1 MAEKKTA
8 AEKPGLCMPADVN
21 SPAGGRPPGLFQR
34 AYDRF
39 IKLRGCPRE
48 IARGFAVGIFV
59 GFTPTLG
66 VQMLIAVPLAA
77 LLKSNKLAA
86 AAGVWISN
94 PVTVP
99 FIYGLTYFVGSRLTG
114 LSGHPSIGF
123 APGITLVE
131 VAARAPH
138 FFWTLA
144 VGGIAVGLP
153 VAVAGYSL
161 SLAAVTRY
169 RERIQPKIAAGK
181 EKLTHRRRTRP
192 KKAKKRG

>member
-8 AEKPGLCMPADVN
+8 AIKPGHCMPADVN
-21 SPAGGRPPGLFQR
+21 LPAGGRPRGLLQR

-66 VQMLIAVPLAA
+66 AQMLIAVPLAA

-94 PVTVP
+94 PVTIP

-114 LSGHPSIGF
+114 LSGHTFIGF

-169 RERIQPKIAAGK
+169 RERIQPKIAVGK
-181 EKLTHRRRTRP
+181 EKLIHRRRTRL